1 MQSSLQLTSVSL
13 LSIISLIF
21 SLRSCNPLSTNGINI
36 SQSTLIPTVTKSTI
50 NVDKEKILILNSNNQ
65 IILSDPD
72 GQNTR
77 QYLLEPNVIAA
88 ALSPDGK
95 KIAFVREEPLNQVL
109 FLLDLQTGRS
119 TQVSQGQIGGHPAII
134 LWSPN
139 GDRLVLSCTD
149 GDSSVFQIYTIDL
162 SSGAL
167 TPLTS
172 FTNGLPFTT
181 VSFDS
186 MSDDGNTIGF
196 TTSTIPPQGGFSQGA
211 LQLLDVKSRQIKTVL
226 DEQHSGDIIRIGG
239 TYLTPDG
246 KTIYFIGKQNDHFR
260 VFRIGVDGSQLQR
273 VTLETASYDIAE
285 PLVFSPDGTSF
296 FAFTADQKPGDPNGV
311 PTLFSTDGNLIRQL
325 SDYPNGK
332 VVSWIK
338 IQP

>member
-1 MQSSLQLTSVSL
+1 MVVAPALSANTPSSV
-13 LSIISLIF
+13 I
-21 SLRSCNPLSTNGINI
+21 STN
-36 SQSTLIPTVTKSTI
+36 TF
-50 NVDKEKILILNSNNQ
+50 VDKEKILILNPNNQ
-65 IILSDPD
+65 ITLSDPD
-72 GQNTR
+72 GQNAR

-95 KIAFVREEPLNQVL
+95 KIAYDREEPLNNVI
-109 FLLDLQTGRS
+109 FLLDVQTGRS

-139 GDRLVLSCTD
+139 GDRLVLSCTV
-149 GDSSVFQIYTIDL
+149 GDSSVFQIYTVDL

-186 MSDDGNTIGF
+186 MSSNGDTIGF

-211 LQLLDVKSRQIKTVL
+211 LQLLDIKSRQIKTVL

-239 TYLTPDG
+239 AYLSSDG
-246 KTIYFIGKQNDHFR
+246 KTVYFIGKQNDHYR
-260 VFRIGVDGSQLQR
+260 VFRIGVDGSHLQQ
-273 VTLETASYDIAE
+273 VTQENASYDIAE

-296 FAFTADQKPGDPNGV
+296 FAFTADQQAGDPNGV
-311 PTLFSTDGNLIRQL
+311 PTLFSTDGSLTRQL

-338 IQP
+338 VPQ